1 MQNKPQWE
9 PDWYLESLL
18 NVHIDEMVDRYACLR
33 ALRIDLF
40 YQHHTAKYYLQSHN
54 HLERDLRLLMDRMM
68 QMGAVVGYFW
78 VIEWTEDHHYH
89 AHVVFWV
96 DGNRSRKI
104 YPWAEKA
111 REFWTLITEDDGG
124 FHRSEYKKYYRAN
137 INIPV
142 RYSEPDSIDNIRQV
156 LAYMT
161 KIQQKHG
168 LLLFGCNDV
177 PERPATGRPRK
188 TDF

>member
-18 NVHIDEMVDRYACLR
+18 NIHIDEMVDRYACLR

-40 YQHHTAKYYLQSHN
+40 YQHHTTKYYLQNHN
-54 HLERDLRLLMDRMM
+54 HLEWDLRLLMDYMM

-96 DGNRSRKI
+96 DGNRSRKV

-111 REFWTLITEDDGG
+111 REFWTFITEGDGG